1 MPTVHKIILLK
12 SNDITNYLQAIDRS
26 RTDINLHHTV
36 YDNTIDFI
44 NKSYLYG
51 VVTTLNYDNNFY
63 S

>member
-26 RTDINLHHTV
+26 RTDINLHYTV